1 MSFFRILI
9 GLSVCCAVCLD
20 SVGQTQLSADIT
32 TPPEMEYPEQRAIVS
47 VRDPDGVDSLD
58 LVVSENDSALTLT
71 RFKEIK
77 AGVKSTGK
85 CVLVLFENHR
95 FDSRNPQRRFF
106 KELISNT
113 AVDVVGAEDEF
124 YFASFDWD
132 RDELNGKY
140 LFHASESSSSNAQD
154 LIDWS
159 AAVQPKR
166 SGADYK
172 ESRGTELYP
181 AVVEAISFLD
191 AMDTDEPKCVVVLS
205 SAFPNLFNP
214 KEDESDVINAAKKAN
229 IPVYSIDY
237 LYGSRYNFKGL
248 AEKTHG
254 LSELFEQDQSDEAE
268 NAFVDFMSKV
278 ESRALGKKYEIEFA
292 TSHPKDGQTHRTN
305 IEANG
310 ESGELNFTT
319 QSPNIMDWINNNP
332 LFAGI
337 LGGVGLLV
345 LILIVVLIRKSSKE
359 KERKEREARARME
372 QVEEENRLASEKISK
387 QDDAMRHR
395 EERERIQQEKA
406 LAEEQEAA
414 RKNKENELIERMK
427 QGGLPRLSG
436 EFQGVKAE
444 LLLDKPVVTIGRK
457 ESNYYHIK
465 HNTVSGNHAEIR
477 FADDKYIL
485 VDLNSSNGTLV
496 NGRKISEQVLKH
508 GDVVQFGQIDL
519 TYLK

>member
-9 GLSVCCAVCLD
+9 GLSVCFAVCLD
-20 SVGQTQLSADIT
+20 AVGQTQLSADIT

-47 VRDPDGVDSLD
+47 VRNPDGVDSLD
-58 LVVSENDSALTLT
+58 LVVSENDSAITLA

-77 AGVKSTGK
+77 AELKSTGK

-95 FDSRNPQRRFF
+95 FASRNDQRKFF
-106 KELISNT
+106 KELIQNT
-113 AVDVVGAEDEF
+113 AADVVEEKDEF

-132 RDELNGKY
+132 RKELGGKY
-140 LFHASESSSSNAQD
+140 LFHASQSSSNQPQD
-154 LIDWS
+154 LINWS
-159 AAVQPKR
+159 EAVQPKM

-172 ESRGTELYP
+172 ETRGTEIYSALD
-181 AVVEAISFLD
+181 EAISFLD
-191 AMDTDEPKCVVVLS
+191 AVNTDKPKCIVVFS
-205 SAFPNLFNP
+205 TAFSNVFNP
-214 KEDESDVINAAKKAN
+214 KKDESDVVTASKKSN
-229 IPVYSIDY
+229 IPIYSIDY
-237 LYGSRYNFKGL
+237 RYGPKYNFEGL
-248 AEKTHG
+248 AAKTHG
-254 LSELFEQDQSDEAE
+254 LSRLFNSSERKRAE
-268 NAFVDFMSKV
+268 DTFVDFMSKV
-278 ESRALGKKYEIEFA
+278 ESRAMGKKYEIEFV
-292 TSHPKDGQTHRTN
+292 TTHPKDGQTHRTN

-319 QSPNIMDWINNNP
+319 QSPNIMDWINTNP
-332 LFAGI
+332 LLAGI

-345 LILIVVLIRKSSKE
+345 LILIIVLIRKSSKE

-372 QVEEENRLASEKISK
+372 QVEEENRLANEKISK
-387 QDDAMRHR
+387 QEDAMRHR

-414 RKNKENELIERMK
+414 RLKVENELILNMK
-427 QGGLPRLSG
+427 QDGMPRLSG

-444 LLLDKPVVTIGRK
+444 LLIDKPVVTIGRK

-465 HNTVSGNHAEIR
+465 HNTVSGDHAEIR
-477 FADDKYIL
+477 FSDGKYTI

-496 NGRKISEQVLKH
+496 NGRRITEHVLKH
-508 GDVVQFGQIDL
+508 GDVVQFGQIEL